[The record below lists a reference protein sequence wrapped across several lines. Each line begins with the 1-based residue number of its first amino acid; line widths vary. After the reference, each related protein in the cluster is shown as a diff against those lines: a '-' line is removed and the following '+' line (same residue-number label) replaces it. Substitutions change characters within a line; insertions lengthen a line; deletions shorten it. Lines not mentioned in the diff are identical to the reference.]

1 MFNFNMDA
9 HMHFDLYKDREDVLD
24 YIEKSKSYT
33 IAVTNL
39 PELYEKYSMLY
50 GKYKYVKIALGFHP
64 ELVCQYKNQLNLFAK
79 LSRDVRYIGEI
90 GLDYTN
96 VTDNEK
102 NIQLEIFRKIIEIC
116 NSDNKILSV
125 HSRKA
130 STEIV
135 NELELYN
142 GKVIMH
148 WFTGKKSDLDKAVK
162 KGYYFSINSQMI
174 KSKSGQD
181 IISRIPV
188 DRILLESDAPFT
200 KGMEERYKLDF
211 IDEIYQY
218 LVVLYNQDIE
228 NVKKRIK
235 ANFISLTR
243 ID

>member
-9 HMHFDLYKDREDVLD
+9 HMHFDLYKDRTDVLD

-64 ELVCQYKNQLNLFAK
+64 ELVCQYKNQLNLFNK

-96 VTDNEK
+96 VTENEK
-102 NIQLEIFRKIIEIC
+102 KIQLEIFRKIIEIC

-135 NELELYN
+135 DELELYN

-235 ANFISLTR
+235 ANFISLIR
-243 ID
+243 VD

>member
-1 MFNFNMDA
+1 MFDFNMDA
-9 HMHFDLYKDREDVLD
+9 HMHFDLYKNRTDVLD

-39 PELYEKYSMLY
+39 PELYEKYSMQY
-50 GKYKYVKIALGFHP
+50 NKYKYVKIALGFHP

-90 GLDYTN
+90 GLDYTD
-96 VTDNEK
+96 VSDNDK
-102 NIQLEIFRKIIEIC
+102 KIQLEIFRKIIEIC

-130 STEIV
+130 STDII
-135 NELELYN
+135 NELEKYN

-174 KSKSGQD
+174 KSKSG
-181 IISRIPV
+181 
-188 DRILLESDAPFT
+188 DRKS
-200 KGMEERYKLDF
+200 
-211 IDEIYQY
+211 
-218 LVVLYNQDIE
+218 VV
-228 NVKKRIK
+228 
-235 ANFISLTR
+235 
-243 ID
+243 